1 MTVVIVTDSSARLP
15 AAIRERYRIE
25 QVPMHVLTADRDLLE
40 DVDEIGP
47 EIFNDPQTT
56 TSGVTPADLEVA
68 YEKAIEA
75 SDGDGVVAVHLSRRF
90 SGTWGSARLAAE
102 KFQGR
107 IRVVDS
113 RTVGLGV
120 GFAAIAAA
128 QTAESGADMDR
139 VYESAIRV
147 GSTTECL
154 LCVQQLENLRSS
166 GRIGATTRL
175 FASALAIKP
184 ILRVVDGSLVLKEKQ
199 RTMSKAIAKMIDTA
213 VEVAQRRPVTL
224 GVQHC
229 EAPELATE
237 ITEALRSKLTIESLV
252 ESDLGPVLSRHV
264 GSGAVGIALTT
275 SLGPIDLDPE

>member
-1 MTVVIVTDSSARLP
+1 MTVTIVTDSSARLP
-15 AAIRERYRIE
+15 APIRERYRIE
-25 QVPMHVLTADRDLLE
+25 QVPMHVLTAEQDLLE
-40 DVDEIGP
+40 DVDDIGP
-47 EIFNDPQTT
+47 DIFNDPQTT
-56 TSGVTPADLEVA
+56 TSGVSPADLEAA
-68 YEKAIEA
+68 YEKAVDL
-75 SDGDGVVAVHLSRRF
+75 SDGDGVIAVHLSRRF

-128 QTAESGADMDR
+128 QTAETGADMDR
-139 VYESAIRV
+139 AYEAAIRV

-184 ILRVVDGSLVLKEKQ
+184 ILRVVDGTLALKEKQ

-213 VEVAQRRPVTL
+213 VDVAERRPITL

-229 EAPELATE
+229 DAPELAE
-237 ITEALRSKLTIESLV
+237 QIIDSLQSKLTITSLV
-252 ESDLGPVLSRHV
+252 QSDLGPVLSRHV
-264 GSGAVGIALTT
+264 GSGAVGIAVTT
-275 SLGPIDLDPE
+275 SLDHIDVD

>member
-15 AAIRERYRIE
+15 DALRRRYRIR
-25 QVPMHVLTADRDLLE
+25 QVPLHVLSGELDLRE

-47 EIFNDPQTT
+47 DIYNNPQTT
-56 TSGVTPADLEVA
+56 TSGVTPADLEAA
-68 YEKAIEA
+68 YAQAVDE

-90 SGTWGSARLAAE
+90 SGTWGSARVVAE
-102 KFQGR
+102 KFQGH

-120 GFAAIAAA
+120 GFSTLAAA
-128 QTAESGADMDR
+128 QHAEAGADMDR
-139 VYESAIRV
+139 VYEAAIRV

-184 ILRVVDGSLVLKEKQ
+184 ILRVVDGTLALKEKQ
-199 RTMSKAIAKMIDTA
+199 RTTSKAIAKIIDSA
-213 VEVAQRRPVTL
+213 VEIADQRPVTL

-229 EAPELATE
+229 EAPDLANQ
-237 ITEALRSKLTIESLV
+237 IIEALQSKLTITSLV
-252 ESDLGPVLSRHV
+252 QADFGPVLSRHV
-264 GSGAVGIALTT
+264 GSGAVGIAVTT
-275 SLGPIDLDPE
+275 SLDPIDLP

>member
-56 TSGVTPADLEVA
+56 TSGVAPADLEVA
-68 YEKAIEA
+68 YDKAIEA

-90 SGTWGSARLAAE
+90 SGTWGAARLAAE

-213 VEVAQRRPVTL
+213 VDVAQRRPVTL

-229 EAPELATE
+229 EAPELAAE
-237 ITEALRSKLTIESLV
+237 ITEALQSKLTIESLV

-275 SLGPIDLDPE
+275 SLDPIDFAPR

>member
-1 MTVVIVTDSSARLP
+1 VTVVIVTDSSARLP
-15 AAIRERYRIE
+15 AAIRNRYRIE
-25 QVPMHVLTADRDLLE
+25 QAPMHVLTADRDLLE

-47 EIFNDPQTT
+47 DIFNDPQTT
-56 TSGVTPADLEVA
+56 TAGVSPADLASA
-68 YEKAIEA
+68 YEKAVDL

-128 QTAESGADMDR
+128 QTAEMGADMDR
-139 VYESAIRV
+139 VYEAAIRV

-184 ILRVVDGSLVLKEKQ
+184 VLRVVDGTLALKEKQ

-213 VEVAQRRPVTL
+213 VDLAEHRPITL

-229 EAPELATE
+229 DAPELAE
-237 ITEALRSKLTIESLV
+237 QIIEALQSKLAITSLV
-252 ESDLGPVLSRHV
+252 QSDLGPVLSRHV
-264 GSGAVGIALTT
+264 GSGAVGIAVTT
-275 SLGPIDLDPE
+275 SLDRIDVD

>member
-1 MTVVIVTDSSARLP
+1 MTVTIVTDSSARLP
-15 AAIRERYRIE
+15 ALIRERYRIE
-25 QVPMHVLTADRDLLE
+25 QVPMHVLTADQDLLE
-40 DVDEIGP
+40 DVDDIGP
-47 EIFNDPQTT
+47 DIFNDPQTT
-56 TSGVTPADLEVA
+56 TSGVSPADLEAA
-68 YEKAIEA
+68 YEKAVDL
-75 SDGDGVVAVHLSRRF
+75 SDGDGVIAVHLSRRF

-128 QTAESGADMDR
+128 QTAETGADMDR
-139 VYESAIRV
+139 AYEAAIRV

-184 ILRVVDGSLVLKEKQ
+184 ILRVVDGTLALKEKQ

-213 VEVAQRRPVTL
+213 VDVAERRPITL

-229 EAPELATE
+229 DAPELAE
-237 ITEALRSKLTIESLV
+237 QIIDSLQSKLTITSLV
-252 ESDLGPVLSRHV
+252 QSDLGPVLSRHV
-264 GSGAVGIALTT
+264 GSGAVGIAVTT
-275 SLGPIDLDPE
+275 SLDHIDVD

>member
-1 MTVVIVTDSSARLP
+1 MTVTIVTDSSARLP
-15 AAIRERYRIE
+15 APIRERYRIE
-25 QVPMHVLTADRDLLE
+25 QVPMHVLTADQDLLE
-40 DVDEIGP
+40 DVDDIGP
-47 EIFNDPQTT
+47 NIFNDPQTT
-56 TSGVTPADLEVA
+56 TSGVSPADLEAA
-68 YEKAIEA
+68 YEKAVDL
-75 SDGDGVVAVHLSRRF
+75 SDGDGVIAVHLSRRF

-128 QTAESGADMDR
+128 QTAETGADMDR
-139 VYESAIRV
+139 AYEAAIRV

-184 ILRVVDGSLVLKEKQ
+184 ILRVVDGTLALKEKQ

-213 VEVAQRRPVTL
+213 VDVAERRPITL

-229 EAPELATE
+229 DAPELAE
-237 ITEALRSKLTIESLV
+237 QIIDSLQSKLTITSLV
-252 ESDLGPVLSRHV
+252 QSDLGPVLSRHV
-264 GSGAVGIALTT
+264 GSGAVGIAVTT
-275 SLGPIDLDPE
+275 SLDHIDVD

>member
-1 MTVVIVTDSSARLP
+1 VTVIIVTDSSARLP
-15 AAIRERYRIE
+15 RPIRDRYRIE
-25 QVPMHVLTADRDLLE
+25 QVPMHVLTGDQDLLE
-40 DVDEIGP
+40 DVDQIGP

-56 TSGVTPADLEVA
+56 TSGVSPADLEAA
-68 YEKAIEA
+68 YERAVDL

-120 GFAAIAAA
+120 GFSAIAAA
-128 QTAESGADMDR
+128 QTAETGADMDR
-139 VYESAIRV
+139 VYEAAIRV

-213 VEVAQRRPVTL
+213 VDVAERRPITL

-229 EAPELATE
+229 DAPDLADQ
-237 ITEALRSKLTIESLV
+237 IIDALQSKLTITSLV
-252 ESDLGPVLSRHV
+252 QSDLGPVLSRHV
-264 GSGAVGIALTT
+264 GSGAVGIAVTT
-275 SLGPIDLDPE
+275 SLDRIDID

>member
-15 AAIRERYRIE
+15 VPIRERYRIE
-25 QVPMHVLTADRDLLE
+25 QVPMHVLTADRDLRE
-40 DVDEIGP
+40 DVDDIGP
-47 EIFNDPQTT
+47 EVFDDPQTT
-56 TSGVTPADLEVA
+56 TSGVTPGDLEAA

-139 VYESAIRV
+139 AYEAAIRV

-154 LCVQQLENLRSS
+154 LCVQKLENLRSS

-199 RTMSKAIAKMIDTA
+199 RTMSKAIAKMIESA
-213 VEVAQRRPVTL
+213 VDAAEGRPVTL
-224 GVQHC
+224 GVQ
-229 EAPELATE
+229 ESGAPELAAQ
-237 ITEALRSKLTIESLV
+237 ITESLQARLTVQTLV
-252 ESDLGPVLSRHV
+252 ESDFGPVLSRHV

-275 SLGPIDLDPE
+275 SLDPIDLRD

>member
-1 MTVVIVTDSSARLP
+1 MTVTIVTDSSARLP
-15 AAIRERYRIE
+15 APIRERYRIE
-25 QVPMHVLTADRDLLE
+25 QVPMHVLTADQDLLE
-40 DVDEIGP
+40 DVDDIGP
-47 EIFNDPQTT
+47 DVFNDPQTT
-56 TSGVTPADLEVA
+56 TSGVSPADLEAA
-68 YEKAIEA
+68 YEKAVDL
-75 SDGDGVVAVHLSRRF
+75 SDGDGVIAVHLSRRF

-128 QTAESGADMDR
+128 QTAETGADMDR
-139 VYESAIRV
+139 AYEAAIRV

-184 ILRVVDGSLVLKEKQ
+184 ILRVVDGTLALKEKQ

-213 VEVAQRRPVTL
+213 VDVAERRPITL

-229 EAPELATE
+229 DAPELAE
-237 ITEALRSKLTIESLV
+237 QIIDSLQSKLAITSLV
-252 ESDLGPVLSRHV
+252 QSDLGPVLSRHV
-264 GSGAVGIALTT
+264 GSGAVGIAVTT
-275 SLGPIDLDPE
+275 SLDHIDVD

>member
-1 MTVVIVTDSSARLP
+1 MTVTIVTDSSARLP
-15 AAIRERYRIE
+15 APIRERYRIA
-25 QVPMHVLTADRDLLE
+25 QVPMHVLTAGQDLLE
-40 DVDEIGP
+40 DVDDIGP
-47 EIFNDPQTT
+47 DVFNDPQTT
-56 TSGVTPADLEVA
+56 TSGVSPADLEAA
-68 YEKAIEA
+68 YEKAVNL
-75 SDGDGVVAVHLSRRF
+75 SDGDGVIAVHLSRRF

-128 QTAESGADMDR
+128 QTAETGADMDR
-139 VYESAIRV
+139 AYEAAIRV

-184 ILRVVDGSLVLKEKQ
+184 ILRVVDGTLALKEKQ

-213 VEVAQRRPVTL
+213 VDVAERRPITL

-229 EAPELATE
+229 DAPELADQ
-237 ITEALRSKLTIESLV
+237 IIDSLQSKLTITSLV
-252 ESDLGPVLSRHV
+252 QSDLGPVLSRHV
-264 GSGAVGIALTT
+264 GSGAVGIAVTT
-275 SLGPIDLDPE
+275 SLDHIDVD

>member
-1 MTVVIVTDSSARLP
+1 MTVTIVTDSSARLP
-15 AAIRERYRIE
+15 APIRERYRIE
-25 QVPMHVLTADRDLLE
+25 QVPMHVLTAEQDLLE
-40 DVDEIGP
+40 DVDDIGP
-47 EIFNDPQTT
+47 DIFNDPQTT
-56 TSGVTPADLEVA
+56 TSGVSPADLEAA
-68 YEKAIEA
+68 YEKAVDL
-75 SDGDGVVAVHLSRRF
+75 SDGDGVIAVHLSRRF
-90 SGTWGSARLAAE
+90 SGTWGSARLGAE

-128 QTAESGADMDR
+128 QTAETGADMDR
-139 VYESAIRV
+139 AYEAAIRV

-184 ILRVVDGSLVLKEKQ
+184 ILRVVDGTLALKEKQ

-213 VEVAQRRPVTL
+213 VDVAERRPITL

-229 EAPELATE
+229 DAPELAE
-237 ITEALRSKLTIESLV
+237 QIIDSLQSKLTITSLV
-252 ESDLGPVLSRHV
+252 QSDLGPVLSRHV
-264 GSGAVGIALTT
+264 GSGAVGIAVTT
-275 SLGPIDLDPE
+275 SLDHIDVD

>member
-1 MTVVIVTDSSARLP
+1 VTVTIVTDSSARLP
-15 AAIRERYRIE
+15 APIRERYRIE
-25 QVPMHVLTADRDLLE
+25 QVPMHVLTADQDLLE
-40 DVDEIGP
+40 DVDDIGP
-47 EIFNDPQTT
+47 DIFNDPQTT
-56 TSGVTPADLEVA
+56 TSGVSPADLEAA
-68 YEKAIEA
+68 YEKAVDL
-75 SDGDGVVAVHLSRRF
+75 SDGDGVIAVHLSRRF

-139 VYESAIRV
+139 AYEAAIRV

-184 ILRVVDGSLVLKEKQ
+184 ILRVVDGTLALKEKQ

-213 VEVAQRRPVTL
+213 VDVAERRPITL

-229 EAPELATE
+229 DAPELAE
-237 ITEALRSKLTIESLV
+237 QIIDSLQSKLTITSLV
-252 ESDLGPVLSRHV
+252 QSDLGPVLSRHV
-264 GSGAVGIALTT
+264 GSGAVGIAVTT
-275 SLGPIDLDPE
+275 SLDHIDVD

>member
-1 MTVVIVTDSSARLP
+1 MTVTIVTDSSARLP
-15 AAIRERYRIE
+15 APIRERYRIE
-25 QVPMHVLTADRDLLE
+25 QVPMHVLTADQDLLE
-40 DVDEIGP
+40 DVDDIGP
-47 EIFNDPQTT
+47 DIFNDPQTT
-56 TSGVTPADLEVA
+56 TSGVSPADLEAA
-68 YEKAIEA
+68 YEKAVDL
-75 SDGDGVVAVHLSRRF
+75 SDGDGVIAVHLSRRF

-128 QTAESGADMDR
+128 QTAETGADMDR
-139 VYESAIRV
+139 AYEAAIRV

-184 ILRVVDGSLVLKEKQ
+184 ILRVVDGTLALKEKQ

-213 VEVAQRRPVTL
+213 VDVAERRPITL

-229 EAPELATE
+229 DAPELAE
-237 ITEALRSKLTIESLV
+237 QIIASLQSKLTITSLV
-252 ESDLGPVLSRHV
+252 QSDLGPVLSRHV
-264 GSGAVGIALTT
+264 GSGAVGIAVTT
-275 SLGPIDLDPE
+275 SLDHIDVD

>member
-1 MTVVIVTDSSARLP
+1 MTVTIVTDSSARLP
-15 AAIRERYRIE
+15 APIRERYRIE
-25 QVPMHVLTADRDLLE
+25 QVPMHVLTADQDLLE
-40 DVDEIGP
+40 DVDDIGP
-47 EIFNDPQTT
+47 DIFNDPQTT
-56 TSGVTPADLEVA
+56 TSGVSPADLEAA
-68 YEKAIEA
+68 YEKAVDL
-75 SDGDGVVAVHLSRRF
+75 SDGDGVIAVHLSRRF

-128 QTAESGADMDR
+128 QTAETGADMDR
-139 VYESAIRV
+139 AYEAAIRV

-184 ILRVVDGSLVLKEKQ
+184 ILRVVDGTLALKEKQ

-213 VEVAQRRPVTL
+213 EDVAERRPITL

-229 EAPELATE
+229 DAPELAE
-237 ITEALRSKLTIESLV
+237 QIIDSLQSKLTITSLV
-252 ESDLGPVLSRHV
+252 QSDLGPVLSRHV
-264 GSGAVGIALTT
+264 GSGAVGIAVTT
-275 SLGPIDLDPE
+275 SLDHIDVD

>member
-1 MTVVIVTDSSARLP
+1 MTVTIVTDSSARLP
-15 AAIRERYRIE
+15 APIRERYRIE
-25 QVPMHVLTADRDLLE
+25 QVPMHVLTADQDLLE
-40 DVDEIGP
+40 DVDDIGP
-47 EIFNDPQTT
+47 DIFNDPQTT
-56 TSGVTPADLEVA
+56 TSGVSPADLEAA
-68 YEKAIEA
+68 YEKAVDL
-75 SDGDGVVAVHLSRRF
+75 SDGDGVIAVHLSRRF

-128 QTAESGADMDR
+128 QTAETGADMDR
-139 VYESAIRV
+139 AYEAAIRV

-184 ILRVVDGSLVLKEKQ
+184 ILRVVDGTLALKEKQ

-213 VEVAQRRPVTL
+213 VDVAERRPITL
-224 GVQHC
+224 GVQ
-229 EAPELATE
+229 LATHPNWPS
-237 ITEALRSKLTIESLV
+237 RSSTPCSP
-252 ESDLGPVLSRHV
+252 SSPSPHWCNPTSGPCCRDMW
-264 GSGAVGIALTT
+264 GAVRWG
-275 SLGPIDLDPE
+275 SL

>member
-1 MTVVIVTDSSARLP
+1 MTVTIVTDSSARLP
-15 AAIRERYRIE
+15 APIRERYRIE
-25 QVPMHVLTADRDLLE
+25 QVPMHVLTADQDLLE
-40 DVDEIGP
+40 DVDDIGP
-47 EIFNDPQTT
+47 DVFNDPQTT
-56 TSGVTPADLEVA
+56 TSGVSPADLEAA
-68 YEKAIEA
+68 YEKAVDL
-75 SDGDGVVAVHLSRRF
+75 SDGDGVIAVHLSRRF

-128 QTAESGADMDR
+128 QTAETGADMDR
-139 VYESAIRV
+139 AYEAAIRV

-184 ILRVVDGSLVLKEKQ
+184 ILRVVDGTLALKEKQ

-213 VEVAQRRPVTL
+213 VDVAERRPITL

-229 EAPELATE
+229 DAPELAE
-237 ITEALRSKLTIESLV
+237 QIIDSLQSKLTITSLV
-252 ESDLGPVLSRHV
+252 QSDLGPVLSRHV
-264 GSGAVGIALTT
+264 GSGAVGIAVTT
-275 SLGPIDLDPE
+275 SLDHIDVD

>member
-1 MTVVIVTDSSARLP
+1 MTVTIVTDSSARLP
-15 AAIRERYRIE
+15 APIRERYRIE
-25 QVPMHVLTADRDLLE
+25 QVPMHVLTADQDLLE

-47 EIFNDPQTT
+47 DIFNDPQTT
-56 TSGVTPADLEVA
+56 TSGVSPADLEAA
-68 YEKAIEA
+68 YEKAVDL
-75 SDGDGVVAVHLSRRF
+75 SDGDGVIAVHLSRRF

-128 QTAESGADMDR
+128 QTAETGADMDR
-139 VYESAIRV
+139 AYEAAIRV

-184 ILRVVDGSLVLKEKQ
+184 ILRVVDGTLALKEKQ

-213 VEVAQRRPVTL
+213 VDVAERRPITL

-229 EAPELATE
+229 DAPELAE
-237 ITEALRSKLTIESLV
+237 QIIDSLQSKLTITSLV
-252 ESDLGPVLSRHV
+252 QSDLGPVLSRHV
-264 GSGAVGIALTT
+264 GSGAVGIAVTT
-275 SLGPIDLDPE
+275 SLDHIDVD

>member
-1 MTVVIVTDSSARLP
+1 MTVTIVTDSSARLP
-15 AAIRERYRIE
+15 APIRERYRIE
-25 QVPMHVLTADRDLLE
+25 QVPMHVLTADQDLLE
-40 DVDEIGP
+40 DVDDIGP
-47 EIFNDPQTT
+47 DIFNDPQTT
-56 TSGVTPADLEVA
+56 TSGVSPADLEAA
-68 YEKAIEA
+68 YEKAVDL
-75 SDGDGVVAVHLSRRF
+75 SDGDGVIAVHLSRRF

-128 QTAESGADMDR
+128 QTAETGADMDR
-139 VYESAIRV
+139 AYEAAIRV

-184 ILRVVDGSLVLKEKQ
+184 ILRVVDGTLALKEKQ

-213 VEVAQRRPVTL
+213 VDVAERRPITL

-229 EAPELATE
+229 DAPELAE
-237 ITEALRSKLTIESLV
+237 QIIDSLQSKLTITSLV
-252 ESDLGPVLSRHV
+252 QSDLGPVLSRHV
-264 GSGAVGIALTT
+264 GSGAVGIAVTT
-275 SLGPIDLDPE
+275 SLDHIDVD

>member
-1 MTVVIVTDSSARLP
+1 MTVTIVTDSSARLP
-15 AAIRERYRIE
+15 APIRERYRIE
-25 QVPMHVLTADRDLLE
+25 QVPMHVLTADQDLLE
-40 DVDEIGP
+40 DVDDIGP
-47 EIFNDPQTT
+47 DIFNDPQTT
-56 TSGVTPADLEVA
+56 TSGVSPADLQAA
-68 YEKAIEA
+68 YEKAVDL
-75 SDGDGVVAVHLSRRF
+75 SDGDGVIAVHLSRRF

-128 QTAESGADMDR
+128 QTAETGADMDR
-139 VYESAIRV
+139 AYEAAIRV

-184 ILRVVDGSLVLKEKQ
+184 ILRVVDGTLALKEKQ

-213 VEVAQRRPVTL
+213 VDVAERRPITL

-229 EAPELATE
+229 DAPELAE
-237 ITEALRSKLTIESLV
+237 QIIDSLQSKLTITSLV
-252 ESDLGPVLSRHV
+252 QSDLGPVLSRHV
-264 GSGAVGIALTT
+264 GSGAVGIAVTT
-275 SLGPIDLDPE
+275 SLDHIDVD

>member
-1 MTVVIVTDSSARLP
+1 VTVVIVTDSSARLP
-15 AAIRERYRIE
+15 MPIRDRYRIE
-25 QVPMHVLTADRDLLE
+25 QVPMHVLTADQDLLE

-47 EIFNDPQTT
+47 EIYDDPQTT
-56 TSGVTPADLEVA
+56 TSGVTPADLAAA
-68 YEKAIEA
+68 YEKAVDL

-120 GFAAIAAA
+120 GFSAIAAA
-128 QTAESGADMDR
+128 QTAEKGADMDR
-139 VYESAIRV
+139 VYEAAIRV

-184 ILRVVDGSLVLKEKQ
+184 ILRVVDGTLALKEKQ
-199 RTMSKAIAKMIDTA
+199 RTMSKAIVKMIDTA
-213 VEVAQRRPVTL
+213 VDVAEHRPITL

-229 EAPELATE
+229 DAPDLADQ
-237 ITEALRSKLTIESLV
+237 IIEALQSKLAITSLV
-252 ESDLGPVLSRHV
+252 QSDLGPVLSRHV
-264 GSGAVGIALTT
+264 GSGAVGIAVTT
-275 SLGPIDLDPE
+275 SLDPIDVD